1 MPDNEICQS
10 MILGVEAPLLCAS
23 VGLLDPGGAVVTDPA
38 RLHEALAGRVDFVV
52 DGGPEAGQ
60 VSTVVDMTDAERPTV
75 LRVGA
80 GDPEPV
86 LAMA

>member
-1 MPDNEICQS
+1 MTS
-10 MILGVEAPLLCAS
+10 RLGSLS
-23 VGLLDPGGAVVTDPA
+23 DGGA
-38 RLHEALAGRVDFVV
+38 G
-52 DGGPEAGQ
+52 AGQ

-86 LAMA
+86 LAMT

>member
-38 RLHEALAGRVDFVV
+38 RPTPSPFGLCFHRVLHWLVMRSPSHHLMPHALDVV
-52 DGGPEAGQ
+52 C
-60 VSTVVDMTDAERPTV
+60 
-75 LRVGA
+75 GA
-80 GDPEPV
+80 C
-86 LAMA
+86 